1 MRRMIWTAECRMG
14 FEEIDS
20 QHRLLFAISNE
31 LLEISNPKSQEP
43 EIKYLLRH
51 LRDYVEK
58 HFSFEEKFMEEKKFP
73 GLSDH
78 KEKHQKIVAE
88 INNALTS
95 SASMS
100 ALKESL
106 ETLLDGW
113 VQSHILVE
121 DKKYAD
127 WARFHKIK
135 D

>member
-1 MRRMIWTAECRMG
+1 MIWTAECRMG

-51 LRDYVEK
+51 LRDYVDK
-58 HFSFEEKFMEEKKFP
+58 HFAYEEKFMGDKKFP
-73 GLSDH
+73 GLTDH
-78 KEKHQKIVAE
+78 KLKHEKIVAE

>member
-78 KEKHQKIVAE
+78 KEKHQKIVAD
-88 INNALTS
+88 INNALT
-95 SASMS
+95 
-100 ALKESL
+100 
-106 ETLLDGW
+106 
-113 VQSHILVE
+113 
-121 DKKYAD
+121 KKYWD
-127 WARFHKIK
+127 FISLLFYGT
-135 D
+135 